1 MTQGR
6 LKVTSR
12 RGLQHIL
19 EPAGSPGAQPQV
31 LRSSGLAL
39 CVDTIALSFPEKQKA
54 HLPGWVRSTSL
65 QTCMSWALCG
75 LHREPHE
82 QVYNLPFELEVSV
95 SDSENEGREGIC
107 C

>member
-39 CVDTIALSFPEKQKA
+39 CVGTIALSLTEKQKA